1 MEDANKKTAELI
13 DRYLQGLCT
22 PEECAIVEMVYKQYA
37 RQKPF
42 SESDIDFTRIGED
55 SFLKISATIDA
66 QQRRPNR
73 LWLRIAAAASVLLFI
88 TIGGYFIW
96 HKNPAESNLNITKND
111 IAPGR
116 SQATL
121 TLGNGQKIVLT
132 QGVYKNLSQGTTA
145 ININNGVTYTASL
158 NKDAG
163 TISYNTLSTENGEQ
177 SPYPLVLPDG
187 SKVWLNA
194 KSSITFPTAFNGKQ
208 RIVKITGEALFEVAH
223 NARQPFQVQT
233 QKQTIEDM
241 GTIFN
246 VNAYT
251 DEPATKTTLIAGKV
265 KVNDLLLEPGQQTDG
280 NYVKTVN
287 TKRYTAWKSG
297 DFYFEDDSIQAV
309 MRQLSRWYNIE
320 VNYEG
325 HLPTDGFTAQIS
337 RGKNISA
344 ILQLLENTGGVHF
357 KIDGRRI
364 TVIE

>member
-22 PEECAIVEMVYKQYA
+22 PEECAIVETVYKQYA

-42 SESDIDFTRIGED
+42 RESDIDFTRIGED
-55 SFLKISATIDA
+55 SFFKISAAIDA
-66 QQRRPNR
+66 QQRRSAR
-73 LWLRIAAAASVLLFI
+73 LWPRIAAAASILLFI

-96 HKNPAESNLNITKND
+96 HKNAVNSNLYIAKND
-111 IAPGR
+111 IAPGH

-121 TLGNGQKIVLT
+121 TLANGQKIILT
-132 QGVYKNLSQGTTA
+132 KGAYKNLLQGNTA
-145 ININNGVTYTASL
+145 ININNGVTYTTGL
-158 NKDAG
+158 NKNAR
-163 TISYNTLSTENGEQ
+163 ISYNTLSTANGEQ
-177 SPYPLVLPDG
+177 SPYPLILPDG
-187 SKVWLNA
+187 SRVWLNA
-194 KSSITFPTAFNGKQ
+194 KSSITFPTAFYGKE
-208 RIVKITGEALFEVAH
+208 RIVKLTGEALFEVSH
-223 NARQPFQVQT
+223 NARQPFKVQT
-233 QKQTIEDM
+233 QKQTIEDI

-280 NYVKTVN
+280 NQIKVVN
-287 TKRYTAWKSG
+287 SKRYTAWKNG
-297 DFYFEDDSIQAV
+297 DFYFEDDSIQTV

-320 VNYEG
+320 ISYKGNM
-325 HLPTDGFTAQIS
+325 PTDGFTAQIS
-337 RGKNISA
+337 RSKNISA